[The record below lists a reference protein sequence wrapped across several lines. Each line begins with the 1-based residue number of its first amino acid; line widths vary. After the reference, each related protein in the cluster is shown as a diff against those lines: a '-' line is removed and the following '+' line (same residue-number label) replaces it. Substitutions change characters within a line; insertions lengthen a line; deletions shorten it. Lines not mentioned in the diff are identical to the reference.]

1 MGIEPTS
8 EAWEASIL
16 PLYDARSPSTK
27 VDYTR
32 PCDTDHSPK
41 SPTWGLPV
49 AGRLRRSLPE
59 GKSKPFCLLL
69 NLFLSF
75 VLSSLS

>member
-1 MGIEPTS
+1 
-8 EAWEASIL
+8 
-16 PLYDARSPSTK
+16 